1 VYYGFARLARE
12 TSAPPHAMVMNVGNR
27 PTFAD
32 GAGLSVEL
40 HLLHEYEQDFYGEE
54 MVAIVCG
61 SVRAEQ
67 KFDSLDALVAQIRQD
82 IAISEQQLAKP
93 ECQALRSD
101 KHFD

>member
-1 VYYGFARLARE
+1 MTCARAPSDTKTARL
-12 TSAPPHAMVMNVGNR
+12 PMK
-27 PTFAD
+27 
-32 GAGLSVEL
+32 
-40 HLLHEYEQDFYGEE
+40 DFYGEE